1 MLPGWIIIGT
11 SLAYLATLFL
21 IASWGD
27 RVSARAGEPGRRAW
41 LAHPKVRALLYPL
54 TLAVYCTSW
63 TLYGS
68 VGLASRDGWSFLT
81 IYIGPI
87 LLFTF
92 GLPLLARVI
101 RLAKAHNISSVAD
114 FISARHG
121 KSQRVA
127 AMVAF
132 IALLGTVPYIALQ
145 LKAVSDSL
153 AVLASHGAVSPEA
166 GRVYDASLQAPF
178 GLDTSLVVALIMA
191 LFAILFGTRN
201 VDATEHQNG
210 LMLAV
215 ATESVVKLAALL
227 IVGAFITWGLFEG
240 PFDLWRQASE
250 QGLEAPFR
258 QLPPL
263 DLFLAMTGLALLCAI
278 LLPRQFHV
286 AVVEAQGADDL
297 RTARVLFPLY
307 LVLIN
312 VFVVP
317 IALAGLLVFKGAG
330 VGGLP
335 DGGGVANG
343 DLFVLALPLA
353 AESPGMTILAFLG
366 GLSAATAMV
375 IVGSVALA
383 IMLTNDVVTPLALQ
397 IGARARAEPA
407 RGEGGRGDGVRG
419 ERLSAWRDTARFG
432 TARTVLLVRR
442 LAILTVVMM
451 AYAYERFAGGGAAL
465 AAIGL
470 ISFAAVSQL
479 APAFVGGLLWRGG
492 TSRGALAGMIA
503 GTLIWA
509 YTLLLPT
516 FADGGIIDDAFVR
529 LGPWGLEWARPQA
542 LFGLAIDPLAHSVF
556 WSLLLNTLIY
566 VGVSRAVR
574 PSAIERVQAALFVP
588 RRPVPAPRIAATD
601 VGVSIGELE
610 DLVTGYLGEARTAEV
625 FRALVAEHAGRADR
639 ASPALLNE
647 AERLLASAVGAAS
660 SRALL
665 SFLLMKGDVPRDA
678 ALQLLDE
685 ASAGL
690 QESRGIL
697 QTALDQ
703 VRQGIAVFDADLRL
717 RAWNKQFVD
726 LLQVPDMLAQPG
738 TPLMAVLRH
747 NAEHGQ
753 YGSGPAQAR
762 VRERMEQIVVRQSTF
777 SERRTDTGAVLEV
790 RTALLPQGGLV
801 ATYTD
806 VTDKVRTAEQLA
818 EANAG
823 LERRVRM
830 RTTEFEAANRAL
842 EAANRALAEA
852 KGHADAAKATAET
865 ANAGKTRFLAAASH
879 DLMQPLAAARLYAGT
894 LRERLEAE
902 GVADGLGFEGPAE
915 PADLAGRIDASL
927 GAVEDILVTLVD
939 ISRLDAGALRPLFE
953 PVRLDDLLEQIR
965 TEFAPTAASAGLSLR
980 VRSTDL
986 AVMTDRRLLLRLLR
1000 NVVSNALKYTA
1011 SGGVLVGVRRR
1022 RGEAVLEVSD
1032 TGTGIPDD
1040 KRDLV
1045 FQEFQR
1051 LEDGARMSEGLG
1063 LGLSIVQRIA
1073 GVLNHGL
1080 TLRSEVGRG
1089 TKIGITLPVIAAPAA
1104 RPVAAP
1110 AALSGLDGL
1119 RVLCVDNEPDILRG
1133 MRTLLEGWGCTVAT
1147 AESRGEAL
1155 AELGAETQPPNV
1167 LLLDYHLPRD
1177 DGLAIADA
1185 LREALGTPVP
1195 AVLITAE
1202 RGREVM
1208 AGAEARGLHVLHKP
1222 LKPARLRALLARLAG
1237 EASQTAGVADAA
1249 E

>member
-1 MLPGWIIIGT
+1 MLPGWIIVGT
-11 SLAYLATLFL
+11 GLAYLATLFL

-27 RVSARAGEPGRRAW
+27 RVSARAAASTAEPGPTPW
-41 LAHPKVRALLYPL
+41 LARPGVRRLLYPL

-68 VGLASRDGWSFLT
+68 VGLASREGWSFLT

-87 LLFTF
+87 LLFTL
-92 GLPLLARVI
+92 GMPLLARVI

-114 FISARHG
+114 FIAARHG

-153 AVLASHGAVSPEA
+153 AVLAWESGAGVDDGGP
-166 GRVYDASLQAPF
+166 PF
-178 GLDTSLVVALIMA
+178 GLDTSLAVALIMA

-201 VDATEHQNG
+201 IDATEHQNG

-215 ATESVVKLAALL
+215 ATESVVKLVALL
-227 IVGAFITWGLFEG
+227 TVGAFITWGLFDG
-240 PFDLWRQASE
+240 PGELWRLASE
-250 QGLEAPFR
+250 QGLDAPFR
-258 QLPPL
+258 QLPAP
-263 DLFLAMTGLALLCAI
+263 DLLVAMTGLALLCAI

-286 AVVEAQGADDL
+286 AVVEAHGADDL
-297 RTARVLFPLY
+297 LTARVLFPVY

-312 VFVVP
+312 LFVVP
-317 IALAGLLVFKGAG
+317 IALAGLLVFQGAG
-330 VGGLP
+330 GIDLP
-335 DGGGVANG
+335 GAAPLANG
-343 DLFVLALPLA
+343 DLFVLALPLVA
-353 AESPGMTILAFLG
+353 QNPGMTILAFLG

-383 IMLTNDVVTPLALQ
+383 IMLTNDVVTPLALRLGSRTR
-397 IGARARAEPA
+397 IERSRAE
-407 RGEGGRGDGVRG
+407 RDGREPPRAPVW
-419 ERLSAWRDTARFG
+419 LDTARFG
-432 TARTVLLVRR
+432 TARTVLFVRR
-442 LAILTVVMM
+442 LAILTVVLM

-465 AAIGL
+465 ASIGL

-479 APAFVGGLLWRGG
+479 SPAFLGGLVWRGG
-492 TSRGALAGMIA
+492 TSRGALAGMIV
-503 GTLIWA
+503 GTLVWA

-516 FADGGIIDDAFVR
+516 FAAGGIIADAFVR
-529 LGPWGLEWARPQA
+529 FGPWGIAWLKPQA
-542 LFGLAIDPLAHSVF
+542 LMGVSLDSLAHSVF
-556 WSLLLNTLIY
+556 WSLALNAMVY
-566 VGVSRAVR
+566 VAVSRMIR
-574 PSAIERVQAALFVP
+574 PNAIERVQAALFVP
-588 RRPVPAPRIAATD
+588 RHPVPAPRMAATD

-610 DLVTGYLGEARTAEV
+610 DLVTGYLGEVRTTQV
-625 FRALVAEHAGRADR
+625 FRALTAEHASRDDR

-717 RAWNKQFVD
+717 RAWNKQFVE
-726 LLQVPDMLAQPG
+726 LLRVPDMLVQPG

-806 VTDKVRTAEQLA
+806 VTDKVRSAEELA

-823 LERRVRM
+823 LERRVRI
-830 RTTEFEAANRAL
+830 RTAEFEAANRAL
-842 EAANRALAEA
+842 EDANRALGEA
-852 KGHADAAKATAET
+852 KANAEIAKATAET

-894 LRERLEAE
+894 LRERLED
-902 GVADGLGFEGPAE
+902 GVGDGT
-915 PADLAGRIDASL
+915 ADLATRIDASL
-927 GAVEDILVTLVD
+927 GAVEEILVTLVD

-953 PVRLDDLLEQIR
+953 PVRLDDLLEQVR
-965 TEFAPTAASAGLSLR
+965 TEFAPTAAEAGLALR
-980 VRSTDL
+980 VRGTDV
-986 AVMTDRRLLLRLLR
+986 AVLTDRRLLLRLLR
-1000 NVVSNALKYTA
+1000 NVVSNALKYTRA
-1011 SGGVLVGVRRR
+1011 GGVLVGVRQ
-1022 RGEAVLEVSD
+1022 RGGTVVLEVTD
-1032 TGTGIPDD
+1032 TGMGIPDD

-1073 GVLNHGL
+1073 GVLDHGL
-1080 TLRSEVGRG
+1080 NLRSEVGRG
-1089 TKIGITLPVIAAPAA
+1089 TRVGVTLPV
-1104 RPVAAP
+1104 VAAP
-1110 AALSGLDGL
+1110 TARPAVAATAFAGLSGLG
-1119 RVLCVDNEPDILRG
+1119 VLCVDNEPDILRG
-1133 MRTLLEGWGCTVAT
+1133 MRTLLEGWDCVAET
-1147 AESRGEAL
+1147 AESRAEAVAKL
-1155 AELGAETQPPNV
+1155 TEGAVRPDV
-1167 LLLDYHLPRD
+1167 LLLDYHLPND
-1177 DGLAIADA
+1177 DGLSIADA
-1185 LREALGTPVP
+1185 LREHIGRTVP
-1195 AVLITAE
+1195 AILITAE
-1202 RGREVM
+1202 RGDAVTAA
-1208 AGAEARGLHVLHKP
+1208 AGARGLHVLHKP
-1222 LKPARLRALLARLAG
+1222 LKPARLRALLARLAQ
-1237 EASQTAGVADAA
+1237 EAA
-1249 E
+1249 EGLDADGTSAEAAE